1 MRIQWVLVR
10 VALAARVNTAG
21 VVAARVPA
29 VPFPGH
35 AAAAGQTITA
45 APTIVHG
52 APKSVCRP
60 IGYHA
65 NR

>member
-1 MRIQWVLVR
+1 VS
-10 VALAARVNTAG
+10 TAG

-29 VPFPGH
+29 VLIPGH

-52 APKSVCRP
+52 APKSLCRP